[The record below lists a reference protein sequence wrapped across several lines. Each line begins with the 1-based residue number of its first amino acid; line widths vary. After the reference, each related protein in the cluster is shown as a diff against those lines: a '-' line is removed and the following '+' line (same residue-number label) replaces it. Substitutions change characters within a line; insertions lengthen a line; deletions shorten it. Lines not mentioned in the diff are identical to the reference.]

1 VSGAGAGEVR
11 IDGRSLTRA
20 DVVRVA
26 RAAEAGRPA
35 VSLAAEARERLRRM
49 RSVVEERWLGPEAPT
64 TYGFN
69 TGVGAL
75 KDRIVPQEQMREFQV
90 DYLRSHAV
98 GVGAPLKVAEV
109 RATILVKASNLAVGR
124 SGVRPE
130 VIEAL
135 LDMLNRRVHP
145 VMPCQGSMG
154 ASGDLAPLSHLALV
168 LAGESDDVLDGAGR
182 PGASALAL
190 GFKPVT
196 LEAKEAMALTN
207 SASVI
212 HAIGLLAVADAEN
225 ALLSADLAAALSC
238 EAMLAEAAA
247 FDARLQEARG
257 FPGQVA
263 AAENVRRLREGSGW
277 TTEDARRT
285 FHEVRGERGELPP
298 RVQDAYSLR
307 CVPQVHGACHDA
319 WRVAAGAM
327 DRELNAATDNP
338 LIFEETDGRPV
349 ALSGGNFHGQPL
361 ALPLDH
367 LSLALA
373 TLGNISERRAFRLLN
388 PHLSYGLPLNLV
400 PGGQEHR
407 TGLMITQYTAA
418 ALVSENKG
426 LAHPASADSI
436 PASGGQE
443 DHVSMGTI
451 SARHAAAIVENVTRI
466 LAVEI
471 LCATQGILLA
481 RERLGAA
488 APSLGRGTGPV
499 VSVLEAAGAGPY
511 PREEVYA
518 REIEKVAA
526 LVGSG
531 ALVGAAEKG
540 IGGRLRV

>member
-1 VSGAGAGEVR
+1 
-11 IDGRSLTRA
+11 
-20 DVVRVA
+20 
-26 RAAEAGRPA
+26 
-35 VSLAAEARERLRRM
+35 
-49 RSVVEERWLGPEAPT
+49 
-64 TYGFN
+64 
-69 TGVGAL
+69 
-75 KDRIVPQEQMREFQV
+75 
-90 DYLRSHAV
+90 
-98 GVGAPLKVAEV
+98 
-109 RATILVKASNLAVGR
+109 
-124 SGVRPE
+124 
-130 VIEAL
+130 
-135 LDMLNRRVHP
+135 
-145 VMPCQGSMG
+145 
-154 ASGDLAPLSHLALV
+154 
-168 LAGESDDVLDGAGR
+168 
-182 PGASALAL
+182 
-190 GFKPVT
+190 
-196 LEAKEAMALTN
+196 
-207 SASVI
+207 
-212 HAIGLLAVADAEN
+212 
-225 ALLSADLAAALSC
+225 
-238 EAMLAEAAA
+238 
-247 FDARLQEARG
+247 
-257 FPGQVA
+257 
-263 AAENVRRLREGSGW
+263 
-277 TTEDARRT
+277 
-285 FHEVRGERGELPP
+285 VRGERGELPP

-319 WRVAAGAM
+319 WRVAADAM
-327 DRELNAATDNP
+327 ERELNAATDNP
-338 LIFEETDGRPV
+338 LIFEEADGRPV

-451 SARHAAAIVENVTRI
+451 SARHAAEIVGNVTKI

-488 APSLGRGTGPV
+488 APALGLGTAPV
-499 VSVLEAAGAGPY
+499 VSLLEAAGAGPY
-511 PREEVYA
+511 HREEVYA

-531 ALVGAAEKG
+531 ALAGAAERA
-540 IGGRLRV
+540 IGGRLRI